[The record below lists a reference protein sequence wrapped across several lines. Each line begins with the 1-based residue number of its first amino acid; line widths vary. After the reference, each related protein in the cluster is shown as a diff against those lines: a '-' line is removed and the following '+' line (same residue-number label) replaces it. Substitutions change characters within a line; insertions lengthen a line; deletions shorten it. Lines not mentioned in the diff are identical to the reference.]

1 MGLAYDN
8 SAFYYF
14 VIAVLP
20 FYLVPA
26 TYSAVKHV
34 WGRIGGRTS
43 RTAKLRKQ
51 LEASASEVER
61 RAIQRIL
68 DEEAA
73 KHLLTAGFFVR
84 AVVLAVVWY
93 FFVKCIVLVSDD
105 AEIATYDPFA
115 ILGVDSA
122 AEPMAIKRAYRKLS
136 LKWHPDKNQGEGK
149 AAAEEM
155 FLKIS
160 KAYEALTDETA
171 RKNWEM
177 YGNPDGRQALQ
188 VSIGLPTFLLEAD
201 NHALVMAVYL
211 IGMCA
216 GIPTVV
222 WLYYS
227 RSKQLG
233 ENDILND
240 TYSMFGY
247 LLSVH
252 THLKLVPEALACAAE
267 FRKLPLRA
275 SDNQSL
281 VRLEKALKADDNM
294 PKKASPKGSLP

>member
-1 MGLAYDN
+1 MGLQYDN

-20 FYLVPA
+20 FYLLPA
-26 TYSAVKHV
+26 TYNAVKHIY
-34 WGRIGGRTS
+34 GRLVGRS
-43 RTAKLRKQ
+43 QQTAKLRAQ
-51 LEASASEVER
+51 LDSCASDAER
-61 RAIQRIL
+61 RTVQRIL
-68 DEEAA
+68 DDEAA

-84 AVVLAVVWY
+84 VTVLALVWY
-93 FFVKCIVLVSDD
+93 LFVKCVVLVSDD
-105 AEIATYDPFA
+105 AEIATYNPYS
-115 ILGVDSA
+115 ILGVDSGS
-122 AEPMAIKRAYRKLS
+122 AEKDIKRAYRKLS
-136 LKWHPDKNQGEGK
+136 LKWHPDKNPENK
-149 AAAEEM
+149 EEAEEQFM
-155 FLKIS
+155 KIS